1 MQKQV
6 SLAEKRDEGLS
17 ISMVSSYSLGVGLD
31 LSLLS
36 RRDFPLVLGL
46 WRHVENWIFFTSKS
60 DCWLPNEDP
69 KIFTYYHS
77 NFLSEF
83 RRKIWS

>member
-1 MQKQV
+1 MCLVFHKFVSVLISRMGMQKQV

-46 WRHVENWIFFTSKS
+46 
-60 DCWLPNEDP
+60 
-69 KIFTYYHS
+69 
-77 NFLSEF
+77 
-83 RRKIWS
+83 